1 MLSSSREKIKKIS
14 EDCVKLFRD
23 KEYNVNKSRKKYD
36 LNREKNNNTYNSIII
51 FFFLFFLFLVVFN
64 TPEKKRKIS

>member
-36 LNREKNNNTYNSIII
+36 LNREKNNNTYNIII